1 MVTSP
6 YPTSSLPFYSS
17 KSLSA
22 MPIKSLSSALK
33 ASKISGLLLLRNSQ
47 DPIVSSCVRKPQSGT
62 WKNGDAISS
71 CENDIIINE
80 VCGNGH
86 IIGMALVTPP
96 YQKSLKTN
104 PQKITRDIS
113 EHHKSTDDTYTP
125 MPCPKLSNCSFR
137 ISGGTMD
144 KLCSARLFLGLFDH
158 NAN

>member
-1 MVTSP
+1 
-6 YPTSSLPFYSS
+6 
-17 KSLSA
+17 

-86 IIGMALVTPP
+86 VIGMALVTPP

-104 PQKITRDIS
+104 PQKITRDIFQ
-113 EHHKSTDDTYTP
+113 STTNQLITPIHLCPVQSCLTAASGSVEELWINYVQQDFSWASLITMPINHTSFCLASTYETQILHE
-125 MPCPKLSNCSFR
+125 C
-137 ISGGTMD
+137 
-144 KLCSARLFLGLFDH
+144 
-158 NAN
+158 

>member
-1 MVTSP
+1 MKLEHKACLYLKVVTFP

-80 VCGNGH
+80 VCGNRH
-86 IIGMALVTPP
+86 VIGMALVTPP
-96 YQKSLKTN
+96 Y
-104 PQKITRDIS
+104 
-113 EHHKSTDDTYTP
+113 
-125 MPCPKLSNCSFR
+125 
-137 ISGGTMD
+137 
-144 KLCSARLFLGLFDH
+144 
-158 NAN
+158 